1 MAANFAS
8 AHAVGEYDSEFETD
22 PEKRQKTWRDDP
34 LSATA
39 RLSHHDHQLASKQF
53 LEAERDKEEWRL
65 RRYRLLALDA
75 YSRHKQLINNYLLMH
90 GKGVE
95 HFKRSTE
102 SDRND
107 YDVLKEKHCFLW
119 DNEDDPVG
127 WESRLAKAYYDK
139 LYKEYSIADLSRYK
153 ENKIALRWR
162 VEREVVSGKGQFL
175 CGNKS
180 CDKIS
185 DLQSW
190 EVNFGYLEHGEKKNA
205 LVKLRLC
212 PECSAKLNYHH
223 KRQKWKAK
231 DKDKEL
237 SHKRKHK
244 HEHKKKK
251 KRKKEGVSSCSSDNE
266 AEDKP
271 VTKTPQAS
279 TSDMA
284 SDIWSKPVSLAE
296 VERPKEEEF
305 DEYFKD
311 MFL

>member
-8 AHAVGEYDSEFETD
+8 AHTVGEYDSEFEVD

-34 LSATA
+34 LSMPS
-39 RLSHHDHQLASKQF
+39 RSSHHNHQLASKQF

-90 GKGVE
+90 GKGAE

-102 SDRND
+102 NDRND

-119 DNEDDPVG
+119 DSEDEPVG

-162 VEREVVSGKGQFL
+162 IEREVVSGKGQFL
-175 CGNKS
+175 CGNKG
-180 CDKIS
+180 CDEMS

-190 EVNFGYLEHGEKKNA
+190 EVNFGYMEHGEKKNA

-212 PECSAKLNYHH
+212 PECSVKLNYHH
-223 KRQKWKAK
+223 KRRKWKVEK
-231 DKDKEL
+231 SEDKES

-251 KRKKEGVSSCSSDNE
+251 KRRKEENHSDNE
-266 AEDKP
+266 TEDKSGEAA
-271 VTKTPQAS
+271 Q
-279 TSDMA
+279 TSVSDKA

>member
-1 MAANFAS
+1 MAVNFAS
-8 AHAVGEYDSEFETD
+8 AHAVGEYDSEFDTD

-34 LSATA
+34 LSAPM
-39 RLSHHDHQLASKQF
+39 RSLHHDHQLASKQF

-90 GKGVE
+90 GRGVE
-95 HFKRSTE
+95 HFKRST
-102 SDRND
+102 DNDKND

-119 DNEDDPVG
+119 DNDDEPVN
-127 WESRLAKAYYDK
+127 WESRLAKVYYDK

-175 CGNKS
+175 CGNKC
-180 CDKIS
+180 CDEMS

-190 EVNFGYLEHGEKKNA
+190 EVNFGYMEHGEKKNA

-212 PECSAKLNYHH
+212 PECSVKLNYHH
-223 KRQKWKAK
+223 KRQKWRTHS
-231 DKDKEL
+231 KDKES

-244 HEHKKKK
+244 HDSHKKKK
-251 KRKKEGVSSCSSDNE
+251 KRKKESTSSSDE
-266 AEDKP
+266 AEGDSTS
-271 VTKTPQAS
+271 VTAPAS
-279 TSDMA
+279 TSEMA
-284 SDIWSKPVSLAE
+284 SNIWSKPVSLAE

>member
-1 MAANFAS
+1 MAASFTS
-8 AHAVGEYDSEFETD
+8 AHAVGEYDSEFEID
-22 PEKRQKTWRDDP
+22 PEKRKKTWRDDP
-34 LSATA
+34 LSASTIS
-39 RLSHHDHQLASKQF
+39 SHHDHQLTSKQF

-102 SDRND
+102 NDRND
-107 YDVLKEKHCFLW
+107 YDVLKDKHCFLW
-119 DNEDDPVG
+119 DSDDELLS

-139 LYKEYSIADLSRYK
+139 LYKEYSIADLSKYK

-162 VEREVVSGKGQFL
+162 VEQEVVSGKGQFL
-175 CGNKS
+175 CGNKY
-180 CDKIS
+180 CDAMS

-190 EVNFGYLEHGEKKNA
+190 EVNFGYLEHGQKKNA

-212 PECSAKLNYHH
+212 PECSMKLNYHH
-223 KRQKWKAK
+223 KRHKWKTK
-231 DKDKEL
+231 KSEDKQS

-244 HEHKKKK
+244 HDHKKKK
-251 KRKKEGVSSCSSDNE
+251 KQKKEESTSSGKE
-266 AEDKP
+266 ADD
-271 VTKTPQAS
+271 TSTAQTS
-279 TSDMA
+279 TSDIA
-284 SDIWSKPVSLAE
+284 KDIWSKPVSLAE